1 MENYLRAKIIQNDS
15 DLQQTLETV
24 MNLGENLF
32 LLFIYTGYSCKQ

>member
-1 MENYLRAKIIQNDS
+1 MENYLRAKIIQNDL

-32 LLFIYTGYSCKQ
+32 LLFI